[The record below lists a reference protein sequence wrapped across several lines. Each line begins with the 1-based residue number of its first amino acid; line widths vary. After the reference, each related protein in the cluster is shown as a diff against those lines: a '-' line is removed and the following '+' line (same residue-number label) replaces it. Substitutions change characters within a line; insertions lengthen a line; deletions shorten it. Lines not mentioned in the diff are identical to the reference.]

1 MRFETIT
8 PLVNKAIISTQ
19 HCVFSSNSAL
29 FISAQQKRPFNLPE
43 REKRSEGRRSIVPL
57 RLEKRLLRREGQKGE
72 KSCGGEV
79 GERRGRKKI
88 AQCHSAS
95 ISSLLSPLE
104 WASGRGDN
112 NKGGE
117 REGGHSIA
125 MGPEGREKGAETT
138 TLRTKRKRGRLR

>member
-1 MRFETIT
+1 M
-8 PLVNKAIISTQ
+8 
-19 HCVFSSNSAL
+19 
-29 FISAQQKRPFNLPE
+29 
-43 REKRSEGRRSIVPL
+43 
-57 RLEKRLLRREGQKGE
+57 
-72 KSCGGEV
+72 

-125 MGPEGREKGAETT
+125 MGPEGKEKGAETT